1 VKKSLSTRLMYSYM
15 GLIVIIIIGIS
26 VGLSYLITD
35 YFFRTKET
43 ELNQKGGEV
52 ALIVRY
58 LNGSG
63 ASSAMLSQYLTSVDQ
78 LIGARIWVFDSNYRL
93 INASETMR
101 DREKDLRA
109 AHETTNAGAND
120 PSTFRKESSVEA
132 IDQQLREGGPLND
145 KVKSILPSVYE
156 RNRVN
161 ARLFHPYYK
170 EQVLLVGLPMEDSHQ
185 DITGAILLAAPI
197 DGLNR
202 VLRDIYIY
210 TIIVGIAALVI
221 SVIIVSGLTRR
232 LVRPLVDMKN
242 SAKAIASGD
251 YSLKVVVDG
260 EDEVADLGRSLNSL
274 GRDLEQFVLKT
285 NKMEKLRRDFVA
297 NVSHELRM
305 PITII
310 QGYNQAILDGTV
322 TDPEDIKKYRK
333 LIDNETQRLE
343 RLINELLEISRLQRK
358 ENEEMEPVPLGEIT
372 ENVVSMMEVR
382 AKKRDIRLERYIDDN
397 LMVMGNGD
405 RLFRLVM
412 ILGDNAMKYSPD
424 SSSIVFQVLPSR
436 SGGAVLTVTDHGFGI
451 PKEDLPYI
459 WERFY
464 KVDKSHSRHIP
475 GTGLGLAIAKEIIRI
490 HKAKVQVQS
499 EVGKGTTFMITFPP
513 TKMKSKMGKEH
524 VAEVVEPVVPLSDED
539 PVEPVVP
546 LSDEDPVEPEG
557 K

>member
-1 VKKSLSTRLMYSYM
+1 MKKSLSTRLMYSYM

>member
-1 VKKSLSTRLMYSYM
+1 MKKSLSMRLMYSYM
-15 GLIVIIIIGIS
+15 GLIVIIIVGIS

-58 LNGSG
+58 FNASG

-101 DREKDLRA
+101 DMEKDLRT
-109 AHETTNAGAND
+109 AHDMPSAGAND
-120 PSTFRKESSVEA
+120 PSSRRKGSSVEA

-145 KVKSILPSVYE
+145 KFKSILSSVYE

-185 DITGAILLAAPI
+185 EITGAILLAAPI

-322 TDPEDIKKYRK
+322 TDPDDIKKYRK

-382 AKKRDIRLERYIDDN
+382 AQKRDIRLERYLDDN

-405 RLFRLVM
+405 RLFQLVM

-436 SGGAVLTVTDHGFGI
+436 TGGAVLTVTDHGYGI
-451 PKEDLPYI
+451 PQEDLPYI

-513 TKMKSKMGKEH
+513 AKVKSKMGKEH
-524 VAEVVEPVVPLSDED
+524 VAEVVEPVVPL
-539 PVEPVVP
+539 P
-546 LSDEDPVEPEG
+546 DEDPVEPEG

>member
-1 VKKSLSTRLMYSYM
+1 MYSYM
-15 GLIVIIIIGIS
+15 GLIVIIIVGIS

-52 ALIVRY
+52 PLIVRY
-58 LNGSG
+58 FNASG

-101 DREKDLRA
+101 DMEKDLRT
-109 AHETTNAGAND
+109 AHDMPSAGAND
-120 PSTFRKESSVEA
+120 PSSRRKGSSVEA

-145 KVKSILPSVYE
+145 KVKSILSSVYE

-185 DITGAILLAAPI
+185 EITGAILLAAPI

-322 TDPEDIKKYRK
+322 TDPDDIKKYRK

-382 AKKRDIRLERYIDDN
+382 AQKRDIRLERYLDDN

-405 RLFRLVM
+405 RLFQLVM

-436 SGGAVLTVTDHGFGI
+436 TGGAVLTVTDHGYGI
-451 PKEDLPYI
+451 PQEDLPYI

-513 TKMKSKMGKEH
+513 AKVKSKMGKEH
-524 VAEVVEPVVPLSDED
+524 VAEVVEPVVPL
-539 PVEPVVP
+539 P
-546 LSDEDPVEPEG
+546 DEDPVEPEG

>member
-1 VKKSLSTRLMYSYM
+1 MKKSLSTRLMYSYM
-15 GLIVIIIIGIS
+15 GLIVIIIVGIS

-58 LNGSG
+58 FNASG

-101 DREKDLRA
+101 DMEKDLRT
-109 AHETTNAGAND
+109 AHDMPSAGAND
-120 PSTFRKESSVEA
+120 PSSRRKGSSVEA

-145 KVKSILPSVYE
+145 KVKSILSSVYE

-185 DITGAILLAAPI
+185 EITGAILLAAPI

-322 TDPEDIKKYRK
+322 TDPDDIKKYRK

-382 AKKRDIRLERYIDDN
+382 AQKRDIRLERYLDDN

-405 RLFRLVM
+405 RLFQLVM

-436 SGGAVLTVTDHGFGI
+436 TGGAVLTVTDHGYGI
-451 PKEDLPYI
+451 PQEDLPYI
-459 WERFY
+459 GERFY

-513 TKMKSKMGKEH
+513 AKVKSKMGKEH
-524 VAEVVEPVVPLSDED
+524 VAEVVEPVVPL
-539 PVEPVVP
+539 P
-546 LSDEDPVEPEG
+546 DEDPVEPEG

>member
-1 VKKSLSTRLMYSYM
+1 MYSYM
-15 GLIVIIIIGIS
+15 GLIVIIIVGIS
-26 VGLSYLITD
+26 IGLSYLITD
-35 YFFRTKET
+35 YFFRTKER
-43 ELNQKGGEV
+43 ELNQKGSEV

-58 LNGSG
+58 FNTAGT
-63 ASSAMLSQYLTSVDQ
+63 SSSILSQYLTSVDQ
-78 LIGARIWVFDSNYRL
+78 LIGARIWIFDSDYRL
-93 INASETMR
+93 INASESSGDM
-101 DREKDLRA
+101 EADLRS
-109 AHETTNAGAND
+109 AHEPPEEALEKN
-120 PSTFRKESSVEA
+120 RKSRKISSVQA

-145 KVKSILPSVYE
+145 RVKSILASVYE

-185 DITGAILLAAPI
+185 QVVGAILLAAPI

-210 TIIVGIAALVI
+210 TIIVGIVALVVSI
-221 SVIIVSGLTRR
+221 IIVSGLTRR
-232 LVRPLVDMKN
+232 LVKPLVDMKN

-251 YSLKVVVDG
+251 YSLKVIVDG
-260 EDEVADLGRSLNSL
+260 DDEVSDLGRSLNSL

-322 TDPEDIKKYRK
+322 TDPEDIKKYRQ
-333 LIDNETQRLE
+333 LINNETERLE

-358 ENEEMEPVPLGEIT
+358 ENEELEPVPLGQIT
-372 ENVVSMMEVR
+372 ENVVNMMEVR
-382 AKKRDIRLERYIDDN
+382 AKKRDIRLESYIDDS

-405 RLFRLVM
+405 RLFQLVM

-424 SSSIVFQVLPSR
+424 SSSIVFQVMQN
-436 SGGAVLTVTDHGFGI
+436 GKKGTVLTVSDHGCGI
-451 PKEDLPYI
+451 PEEDIPYI

-464 KVDKSHSRHIP
+464 KVDKSHSRNIP

-490 HKAKVQVQS
+490 HKAKVQVRS
-499 EVGKGTTFMITFPP
+499 KVGQGTTFIISFPP
-513 TKMKSKMGKEH
+513 VPSQDTRNKDRRA
-524 VAEVVEPVVPLSDED
+524 AEVVEKVEPIPDDD
-539 PVEPVVP
+539 PVEHKG
-546 LSDEDPVEPEG
+546 E
-557 K
+557 

>member
-1 VKKSLSTRLMYSYM
+1 MKKSLSMRLMYSYM
-15 GLIVIIIIGIS
+15 GLIVIIIVGIS

-58 LNGSG
+58 FNASG

-101 DREKDLRA
+101 DMEKDLRT
-109 AHETTNAGAND
+109 AHDMPSAGAND
-120 PSTFRKESSVEA
+120 PSSRRKGSSVEA
-132 IDQQLREGGPLND
+132 IDQQLREGGPLHD
-145 KVKSILPSVYE
+145 KVKSILSSVYE

-185 DITGAILLAAPI
+185 EITGAILLAAPI

-322 TDPEDIKKYRK
+322 TDPDDIKKYRK

-382 AKKRDIRLERYIDDN
+382 AQKRDIRLERYLDDN

-405 RLFRLVM
+405 RLFQLVM

-436 SGGAVLTVTDHGFGI
+436 TGGAVLTVTDHGYGI
-451 PKEDLPYI
+451 PQEDLPYI

-513 TKMKSKMGKEH
+513 AKVKSKMGKEH
-524 VAEVVEPVVPLSDED
+524 VAEVVEPVVPL
-539 PVEPVVP
+539 P
-546 LSDEDPVEPEG
+546 DEDPVEPEG

>member
-1 VKKSLSTRLMYSYM
+1 MKKSLSTRLMYSYM
-15 GLIVIIIIGIS
+15 GLIVIIIVGIS

-58 LNGSG
+58 FNASG

-101 DREKDLRA
+101 DMEKDLRT
-109 AHETTNAGAND
+109 AHDMPSAGAND
-120 PSTFRKESSVEA
+120 PSSRRKGSSVEA

-145 KVKSILPSVYE
+145 KVKSILSSVYE

-161 ARLFHPYYK
+161 ARFFHPYYK

-185 DITGAILLAAPI
+185 EITGAILLVAPI

-322 TDPEDIKKYRK
+322 TDPDDIKKYRK

-382 AKKRDIRLERYIDDN
+382 AQKRDIRLERYLDDN

-405 RLFRLVM
+405 RLFQLVM

-436 SGGAVLTVTDHGFGI
+436 TGGAVLTVTDHGYGI
-451 PKEDLPYI
+451 PQEDLPYI

-513 TKMKSKMGKEH
+513 AKVKSKMGKEH
-524 VAEVVEPVVPLSDED
+524 VAEVVEPVVPL
-539 PVEPVVP
+539 P
-546 LSDEDPVEPEG
+546 DEDPVEPEG

>member
-1 VKKSLSTRLMYSYM
+1 
-15 GLIVIIIIGIS
+15 
-26 VGLSYLITD
+26 
-35 YFFRTKET
+35 
-43 ELNQKGGEV
+43 
-52 ALIVRY
+52 
-58 LNGSG
+58 
-63 ASSAMLSQYLTSVDQ
+63 
-78 LIGARIWVFDSNYRL
+78 
-93 INASETMR
+93 
-101 DREKDLRA
+101 
-109 AHETTNAGAND
+109 
-120 PSTFRKESSVEA
+120 
-132 IDQQLREGGPLND
+132 
-145 KVKSILPSVYE
+145 
-156 RNRVN
+156 
-161 ARLFHPYYK
+161 
-170 EQVLLVGLPMEDSHQ
+170 MEDSHQ
-185 DITGAILLAAPI
+185 EITGAILLAAPI

-251 YSLKVVVDG
+251 YSLKVVDG

-322 TDPEDIKKYRK
+322 TDPDDIKKYRK

-382 AKKRDIRLERYIDDN
+382 AQKRDIRLERYLDDN

-405 RLFRLVM
+405 RLFQLVM

-436 SGGAVLTVTDHGFGI
+436 TGGAVLTVTDHGYGI
-451 PKEDLPYI
+451 PQEDLPYI

-513 TKMKSKMGKEH
+513 AKVKSKMGKEH
-524 VAEVVEPVVPLSDED
+524 VAEVVEPVVPL
-539 PVEPVVP
+539 P
-546 LSDEDPVEPEG
+546 DEDPVEPEG

>member
-1 VKKSLSTRLMYSYM
+1 MYSYM
-15 GLIVIIIIGIS
+15 GLIVIIIVGIS

-58 LNGSG
+58 FNASG

-101 DREKDLRA
+101 DMEKDLRTA
-109 AHETTNAGAND
+109 YDMPSAGAND
-120 PSTFRKESSVEA
+120 PSSRRKGSSVEA

-145 KVKSILPSVYE
+145 KVKSILSSVYE

-185 DITGAILLAAPI
+185 EITGAILLAAPI

-322 TDPEDIKKYRK
+322 TDPDDIKKYRK

-382 AKKRDIRLERYIDDN
+382 AQKRDIRLERYLDDN

-405 RLFRLVM
+405 RLFQLVM

-436 SGGAVLTVTDHGFGI
+436 TGGAVLTVTDHGYGI
-451 PKEDLPYI
+451 PQEDLPYI

-513 TKMKSKMGKEH
+513 AKVKSKMGKEH
-524 VAEVVEPVVPLSDED
+524 VAEVVEPVVPL
-539 PVEPVVP
+539 P
-546 LSDEDPVEPEG
+546 DEDPVEPEG

>member
-1 VKKSLSTRLMYSYM
+1 MKKSLSTRLMYSYM
-15 GLIVIIIIGIS
+15 GLIVIIIVGIS

-58 LNGSG
+58 FNASG

-101 DREKDLRA
+101 DMEKDLRT
-109 AHETTNAGAND
+109 AHDMPSAGAND
-120 PSTFRKESSVEA
+120 PSSRRKGSSVEA

-145 KVKSILPSVYE
+145 KVKSILSSVYE

-185 DITGAILLAAPI
+185 EITGAILLAAPI

-322 TDPEDIKKYRK
+322 TDPDDIKKYRK

-382 AKKRDIRLERYIDDN
+382 AQKRDIRLERYLDDN
-397 LMVMGNGD
+397 LMVMGYGD
-405 RLFRLVM
+405 RLFQIVM
-412 ILGDNAMKYSPD
+412 ILGDTAMKYSPD

-436 SGGAVLTVTDHGFGI
+436 TGGAVLTVTDHGYGI
-451 PKEDLPYI
+451 PQEDLPYI

-513 TKMKSKMGKEH
+513 AKVKSQMGKEH
-524 VAEVVEPVVPLSDED
+524 VAEVVEPVVPL
-539 PVEPVVP
+539 PA
-546 LSDEDPVEPEG
+546 EDPVEPEG

>member
-1 VKKSLSTRLMYSYM
+1 MYSYM

-145 KVKSILPSVYE
+145 KVNSILPSVYE

-382 AKKRDIRLERYIDDN
+382 TKKRDIRLERYIDDN

-524 VAEVVEPVVPLSDED
+524 VAEVVEPVVLLSDED

>member
-1 VKKSLSTRLMYSYM
+1 MYSYM
-15 GLIVIIIIGIS
+15 GLIVIIIVGIS

-43 ELNQKGGEV
+43 ELNQKGRSSPHCP
-52 ALIVRY
+52 LFQRVR
-58 LNGSG
+58 

-78 LIGARIWVFDSNYRL
+78 LIGARIWSFDSNYRL

-101 DREKDLRA
+101 DMEKIFVQPTTCRVPAPMTPPPAAREAPLKPL
-109 AHETTNAGAND
+109 T
-120 PSTFRKESSVEA
+120 SSFG
-132 IDQQLREGGPLND
+132 RRSPND
-145 KVKSILPSVYE
+145 KVKSILSSVYE

-185 DITGAILLAAPI
+185 EITGAILLAAPI

-322 TDPEDIKKYRK
+322 TDPDDIKNIGNS
-333 LIDNETQRLE
+333 LIMRP
-343 RLINELLEISRLQRK
+343 S
-358 ENEEMEPVPLGEIT
+358 
-372 ENVVSMMEVR
+372 
-382 AKKRDIRLERYIDDN
+382 AW
-397 LMVMGNGD
+397 NG
-405 RLFRLVM
+405 
-412 ILGDNAMKYSPD
+412 
-424 SSSIVFQVLPSR
+424 
-436 SGGAVLTVTDHGFGI
+436 
-451 PKEDLPYI
+451 
-459 WERFY
+459 
-464 KVDKSHSRHIP
+464 
-475 GTGLGLAIAKEIIRI
+475 
-490 HKAKVQVQS
+490 
-499 EVGKGTTFMITFPP
+499 
-513 TKMKSKMGKEH
+513 
-524 VAEVVEPVVPLSDED
+524 
-539 PVEPVVP
+539 
-546 LSDEDPVEPEG
+546 
-557 K
+557 